1 MVLVELKP
9 EVQSIPQKFKILY
22 AKYFM
27 QNYGLQI
34 KIVFKI
40 PTCCEYLIQPSQIYL
55 YFNKQTIFIVLM
67 KGINSSLT

>member
-1 MVLVELKP
+1 
-9 EVQSIPQKFKILY
+9 
-22 AKYFM
+22 M
-27 QNYGLQI
+27 QNTSCKIYGLQI

-67 KGINSSLT
+67 KGINSS